1 MDTPRLLPQP
11 PLFLEGL
18 RPVVTL
24 PLYQEG
30 VGGCVNTCYIYIF
43 NKSFS
48 EYLRKF
54 VIFYPLLMMKSLF
67 FVSQL
72 TSILL

>member
-18 RPVVTL
+18 RPESTL

-30 VGGCVNTCYIYIF
+30 AGGCVMALYYCIIIRSLIPINT
-43 NKSFS
+43 
-48 EYLRKF
+48 R
-54 VIFYPLLMMKSLF
+54 
-67 FVSQL
+67 
-72 TSILL
+72 

>member
-18 RPVVTL
+18 RPDTTL

-30 VGGCVNTCYIYIF
+30 VGGCVMALYYCIIVLTPIVANTHYRNDGY
-43 NKSFS
+43 
-48 EYLRKF
+48 
-54 VIFYPLLMMKSLF
+54 SLNPYRIAKN
-67 FVSQL
+67 L
-72 TSILL
+72 Y